1 MGCDTRLMK
10 HAPWRLSAQACVRAF
25 DLDPNNG
32 ALALAIAH
40 AEQAHGT
47 PEESA
52 RWAERALSLNPD
64 AAEAYVL
71 IARAAARRGHA
82 DEARAAYRRYLELAP
97 RGWHQG
103 EARAAQK

>member
-1 MGCDTRLMK
+1 MGCDTRLMT

-32 ALALAIAH
+32 RLALAIAH

-52 RWAERALSLNPD
+52 RWAERALSLNPT
-64 AAEAYVL
+64 
-71 IARAAARRGHA
+71 R
-82 DEARAAYRRYLELAP
+82 P
-97 RGWHQG
+97 RLTC
-103 EARAAQK
+103 